1 MSAANNQM
9 GPAEW
14 IGLIALV
21 ASVIAALY
29 AGIGYHFPRVAKP
42 SPPRR
47 FVGELPANGP
57 ALSDFLFKND
67 GRVVDLDVGFVW
79 SMDDEP
85 EPQTDFIKS
94 IPIEDGKYVH
104 QLVLSDG
111 PFIEGVFAQMT
122 KYDIFDLP
130 GRHMSAF
137 ASDPAGG
144 HFGVLRGAFIPRSK
158 GAGKHLNY
166 AVLIQVDELNRAL
179 LDR

>member
-1 MSAANNQM
+1 MSE
-9 GPAEW
+9 AEW
-14 IGLIALV
+14 IGLIALI
-21 ASVIAALY
+21 ASIIAAVY
-29 AGIGYHFPRVAKP
+29 AGLAYHRPRAPKRKA
-42 SPPRR
+42 PPC
-47 FVGELPANGP
+47 FVGELPADGP
-57 ALSDFLFKND
+57 ALSDFLSKND
-67 GRVVDLDVGFVW
+67 GRVVDLEVGFVW

-94 IPIEDGKYVH
+94 IPIGDGKYVH

-111 PFIEGVFAQMT
+111 QFIEGEFARMT
-122 KYDIFDLP
+122 EYDIFDLP